1 MKKLIALIILV
12 CIPVAVHAADPAEPL
27 LERPHWS
34 LEVKGGTFTPK
45 LEDWAT
51 YYGRRYMPMIG
62 GSLAYKLLRQVDIGI
77 SGSIGQDRGQGYAP
91 QHQSV
96 AGRVTYRVAPLNFY
110 VLLRGVFT
118 ENQWVV
124 PYAGGGIT
132 RMFYSEEVEGQDAVN
147 GSVDG
152 YHARGGL
159 QFLLDVLDQR
169 AANNMYLDYGIHHTY
184 LFVEAEYTRAVI
196 DSYSVNLG
204 GTSYFGGL
212 LFEF

>member
-1 MKKLIALIILV
+1 MY
-12 CIPVAVHAADPAEPL
+12 
-27 LERPHWS
+27 
-34 LEVKGGTFTPK
+34 GG
-45 LEDWAT
+45 A
-51 YYGRRYMPMIG
+51 
-62 GSLAYKLLRQVDIGI
+62 LAYKLIRQIDIGI
-77 SGSIGQDRGQGYAP
+77 SGGYAQAKGRAYAP
-91 QHQSV
+91 IHGSP
-96 AGRVTYRVAPLNFY
+96 AGNVTYRIAPLSLF

-124 PYAGGGIT
+124 PYAGGGVT
-132 RMFYSEEVEGQDAVN
+132 RLFYSEEVSGQRAVN

-184 LFVEAEYTRAVI
+184 LFIEAEYTRAVVNAT
-196 DSYSVNLG
+196 SSAPETNLG
-204 GTSYFGGL
+204 GTAYLGGL